1 MRTSPHNPWLQV
13 ALTFVLTVG
22 ALAVLASAV
31 DMDPPAT
38 ASAGHEPAAAR
49 QGLVAEPGVQPPDGR
64 GGHGADA
71 TARLGERLQPTR
83 LDDLACFRCH
93 GLQEYEH
100 GERFPHATHREE
112 GAGHCHRCHAF
123 QGHFEVVI
131 RKETCEECH

>member
-1 MRTSPHNPWLQV
+1 MRSAHRNPWVQV
-13 ALTFVLTVG
+13 GLTLVLTLG

-38 ASAGHEPAAAR
+38 ASSGHEVATPAQPPKTASTDDPHGHAGDAAAR
-49 QGLVAEPGVQPPDGR
+49 MGPFEKL
-64 GGHGADA
+64 
-71 TARLGERLQPTR
+71 TPTK

-93 GLQEYEH
+93 GLEQFEH
-100 GERFPHATHREE
+100 GEKFPHATHRQE

-131 RKETCEECH
+131 RKDTCEECH